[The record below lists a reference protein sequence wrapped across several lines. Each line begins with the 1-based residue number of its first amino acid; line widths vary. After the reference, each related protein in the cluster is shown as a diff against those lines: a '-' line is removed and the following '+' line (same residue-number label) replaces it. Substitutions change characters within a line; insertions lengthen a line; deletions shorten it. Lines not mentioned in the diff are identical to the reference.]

1 MPKSI
6 PFCDFRKAKRGE
18 CMKPIIDL
26 TKEYGVVLDGG
37 GARGAYQIGAWKAL
51 SEAGVKINA
60 VAGTS
65 VGALNGALI
74 CMGDVETAERIWNEI
89 TFSHVMDVDD
99 EWMERLFSK
108 ENSFREIIGEA
119 IKVLSDGGVNIS
131 PLRNLIHEYVDED
144 RIRKSGVELCLL
156 TFSVSQMKELDLSIH
171 DIPEGLLED
180 FLLAS
185 AYLVGFK
192 NERLHGQ
199 KYLDGGVVN
208 NFPINSLIKRGYKD
222 IIQIRIYGMGRVPR
236 AKKDEDTNLYEIAP
250 KVKLGSIIEFHKKRS
265 RQNFK
270 IGYYD
275 AKRMLY
281 GLAGRIYYIEQTR
294 EEWYY
299 NMILNELDE
308 KERAEIAFTL
318 RLSKKVSNQ
327 KLYLAMLEASAK
339 LLQVPKYRIYTVQE
353 LEQRVSEKYQKKKD
367 EINLPRFVHV
377 LMSLRKD
384 YEMNLKGRSFLTL
397 KDFTPEEILYL
408 LDLAAE
414 LKEKKKQGITGNS
427 LKGKNIALIF
437 EKPSTRTRCAFTVG
451 ANDEGGFPTY
461 LSQHDIQL
469 GYKES
474 VKDTA
479 RVLGRMFDGIE
490 FRGFKHEHVE
500 QLAEYSGVPV
510 WNGLTDEYHPTQ
522 ILADLL
528 TMKEH
533 FGYLKGLNFVYLGDG
548 RNNMA
553 NSLMIGCAKV
563 GVNVSIIAPKE
574 LWPNEELVATCK
586 EYAKESGAT
595 VNITASV
602 DAVEG
607 ADVLY
612 TDVWC
617 SMGEED
623 KTVERVAL
631 LHPYQINKALMDK
644 TGKERTIF
652 MHCLPAV
659 KGNEVTEEVF
669 EKYADVV
676 FDEAENRLHTIKAIM
691 VATLGE

>member
-1 MPKSI
+1 MNPV
-6 PFCDFRKAKRGE
+6 
-18 CMKPIIDL
+18 IDL
-26 TKEYGVVLDGG
+26 TKEYGIVLDGG

-51 SEAGVKINA
+51 TEAGVKINA

-74 CMGDVETAERIWNEI
+74 CMGDVEVAEKIWHEI
-89 TFSHVMDVDD
+89 TFSKVMDVDD
-99 EWMERLFSK
+99 TWMEGLFNG
-108 ENSFREIIGEA
+108 ENSLRDI
-119 IKVLSDGGVNIS
+119 LSEGLRILSEGGVDIA
-131 PLRNLIHEYVDED
+131 PLRNLINDYVDEKK
-144 RIRKSGVELCLL
+144 IRESGIELCLL
-156 TFSVSQMKELDLSIH
+156 TFSLSQMKEIDISIY

-185 AYLVGFK
+185 AYLIGFK
-192 NERLHGQ
+192 NEKLHGQ
-199 KYLDGGVVN
+199 KYVDGGIIN
-208 NFPINSLIKRGYKD
+208 NFPINSLLERGYKD
-222 IIQIRIYGMGRVPR
+222 IIQIRIYGPGVARR
-236 AKKDEDTNLYEIAP
+236 AKVGEETTLYEIAP

-265 RQNFK
+265 RLNLK
-270 IGYYD
+270 LGYYD
-275 AKRMLY
+275 AQRMIY
-281 GLAGRIYYIEQTR
+281 GLVGRIYYIEQTQ

-299 NMILNELDE
+299 GKILERLNEKE
-308 KERAEIAFTL
+308 KAEIAFVL
-318 RLSKKVSNQ
+318 RLSRKYTDMDF
-327 KLYLAMLEASAK
+327 YLAMLEASAK
-339 LLQVPKYRIYTVQE
+339 LLRVPKYRIYTVGE
-353 LEQRVSEKYQKKKD
+353 LENEVCRKYGQCKD
-367 EINLPRFVHV
+367 TINLPRFVH
-377 LMSLRKD
+377 MFMGIRKD
-384 YEMNLKGRSFLTL
+384 YEMNLKGRHFLTL
-397 KDFTPEEILYL
+397 KDFTAEEIMYL
-408 LDLAAE
+408 VDLAAD
-414 LKEKKKQGITGNS
+414 LKEKKKNGITGDS

-451 ANDEGGFPTY
+451 AQDEGGIPTY

-533 FGYLKGLNFVYLGDG
+533 FGYVKGLNFVYLGDG

-563 GVNVSIIAPKE
+563 GVNFAIIAPKE
-574 LWPNEELVATCK
+574 LWPEDGLVELCK
-586 EYAKESGAT
+586 GYANESGAT
-595 VNITASV
+595 VTITDSV
-602 DAVEG
+602 DAVDG

-623 KTVERVAL
+623 KTVERIAL
-631 LHPYQINKALMDK
+631 LHPYQINQELMKK
-644 TGKERTIF
+644 TGKEETIF

-659 KGNEVTEEVF
+659 KGNEVTEDVF
-669 EKYADVV
+669 EKFADIV
-676 FDEAENRLHTIKAIM
+676 FDEAENRLHTIKAVM

>member
-1 MPKSI
+1 
-6 PFCDFRKAKRGE
+6 
-18 CMKPIIDL
+18 MKPILDL
-26 TKEYGVVLDGG
+26 GKEYSLVLEGG

-51 SEAGVKINA
+51 VEAGVKINA

-74 CMGDVETAERIWNEI
+74 CMGDMEKAEKIWNEI
-89 TFSHVMDVDD
+89 TYSHVMDVDD
-99 EWMERLFSK
+99 TWMEELFD
-108 ENSFREIIGEA
+108 REKSIREVISE
-119 IKVLSDGGVNIS
+119 VLRYLSDGGVDIT
-131 PLRNLIHEYVDED
+131 PLRELIRENIDEKK
-144 RIRKSGVELCLL
+144 IRESGVEFCLL
-156 TFSVSQMKELDLSIH
+156 TFSVSQMKEIDISIK
-171 DIPEGLLED
+171 DIPEGLLAD
-180 FLLAS
+180 YLLAS
-185 AYLVGFK
+185 AYLIGFK
-192 NERLHGQ
+192 NEKLHGVT
-199 KYLDGGVVN
+199 YVDGGLVN
-208 NFPINSLIKRGYKD
+208 NVPTNSLIKRGYND
-222 IIQIRIYGMGRVPR
+222 LIQIRIYGPGRTPKVK
-236 AKKDEDTNLYEIAP
+236 ATEETEIYEIAP
-250 KVKLGSIIEFHKKRS
+250 SVKLGSILEFDKKRS
-265 RQNFK
+265 KQNLK

-275 AKRMLY
+275 AKRMIY
-281 GLAGRIYYIEQTR
+281 GLIGRIYYIEQTR
-294 EEWYY
+294 KEWYY
-299 NMILNELDE
+299 KKILEELSEIE
-308 KERAEIAFTL
+308 KAEAAFVL
-318 RLSKKVSNQ
+318 KLSLGYTDME
-327 KLYLAMLEASAK
+327 LYLAMLEASAK
-339 LLQVPKYRIYTVQE
+339 LLRVPKYRIYMVQE
-353 LEQRVSEKYQKKKD
+353 LEEAVATRYACLEDKLH
-367 EINLPRFVHV
+367 LPRFVHI
-377 LMSLRKD
+377 LMNIRKD
-384 YEMNLKGRSFLTL
+384 NEMNLKGRSFLTL
-397 KDFTPEEILYL
+397 KDFTPDEILYL
-408 LDLAAE
+408 VDLAAD
-414 LKEKKKQGITGNS
+414 LKAKKKQGITGNS

-451 ANDEGGFPTY
+451 AQDEGGIPTY

-522 ILADLL
+522 ILADFL

-553 NSLMIGCAKV
+553 NSLMIGCAKI
-563 GVNVSIIAPKE
+563 GVNFTIIAPKE
-574 LWPNEELVATCK
+574 LWPSEDLVELC
-586 EYAKESGAT
+586 EDYAFEAGST
-595 VNITASV
+595 VCVTDST
-602 DAVEG
+602 DAVKD

-623 KTVERVAL
+623 KTVERIAL
-631 LHPYQINKALMDK
+631 LHPYQINQALMDK
-644 TGKERTIF
+644 TGKEETIF

-659 KGNEVTEEVF
+659 KGNEVTEDVF

-676 FDEAENRLHTIKAIM
+676 FDEAENRLHTIKAVM